1 MASMNVS
8 VPDPMRDWVQR
19 RIESGQYAT
28 VSDYV
33 RDLIRRD
40 QARADEQNALIAALI
55 EGEQSGVSKRS
66 VPEILAAVKKELRSR
81 LHRHRRRFGGLRGR
95 RAAQRNRK
103 HRVLLLEAGPKDTN
117 PWIHMPLGYTKTFA
131 NPKVNWMFES
141 EPEPD

>member
-8 VPDPMRDWVQR
+8 IPDRMRDWVQH

-40 QARADEQNALIAALI
+40 QVQADEHNALIAALI

-66 VPEILAAVKKELRSR
+66 VPEILAAVKKELR
-81 LHRHRRRFGGLRGR
+81 GR
-95 RAAQRNRK
+95 V
-103 HRVLLLEAGPKDTN
+103 HE
-117 PWIHMPLGYTKTFA
+117 
-131 NPKVNWMFES
+131 
-141 EPEPD
+141 